1 MNATEQKMRKVIYI
15 WEKISDEDAR
25 LYRVLGTDGIV
36 NIPGQIDGH
45 SVSEL
50 GTYCFSRRRLL
61 QADLFSTSLFED
73 GTEITEKISTD
84 FQFLLDQNSY
94 LHELSEK
101 YIQQV
106 QLPASLR
113 KIGSCAF
120 YNCSK
125 MKELHIASKLD
136 EIGSDAF
143 MNCLDLT
150 SIVLHAHYNERTGL
164 KQLLSQ
170 VKWQVEVLFA
180 PEGNEV
186 EAAFLFPEYYESY
199 DEIGPAHI
207 FELNLTGE
215 GFRARQCFKDGRI
228 LAASYDEIFP
238 QACVEEKTEVL
249 NSMAWGRLLYEK
261 DLTAK
266 AKMQYEKYL
275 REHAESFVQHLICK
289 KKLDELHDFF
299 QKGYGTEMLMDEA
312 VQLVSSQQWT
322 EAVASLL
329 TWKREIYTTKTNNVK
344 SRYSFDDF

>member
-1 MNATEQKMRKVIYI
+1 MSTAEQKMIKAIYI
-15 WEKISDEDAR
+15 WEKTSDEDIR
-25 LYRVLGTDGIV
+25 LFRVLGTDGIV
-36 NIPGQIDGH
+36 NVPRQIDGRI
-45 SVSEL
+45 VTEL
-50 GTYCFSRRRLL
+50 GVYCFSRRRLP
-61 QADLFSTSLFED
+61 QAVLFSTSLFMD

-84 FQFLLDQNSY
+84 FQLLLEQNSY

-113 KIGSCAF
+113 KIGGCSF

-125 MKELHIASKLD
+125 MKELHIASNLD

-143 MNCLDLT
+143 MNCLELT
-150 SIVLHAHYNERTGL
+150 RIILHAHCNERTGL

-180 PEGNEV
+180 PEENEV

-215 GFRARQCFKDGRI
+215 GFRARQCFKDGVI
-228 LAASYDEIFP
+228 LGTAYDEIFP
-238 QACVEEKTEVL
+238 QACVEEKPEVL

-261 DLTAK
+261 DLVPR

-275 REHAESFVQHLICK
+275 KEHAASFVQQLIRK
-289 KKLDELHDFF
+289 KKLDELHYFF

-312 VQLVSSQQWT
+312 LQLASSLQWT
-322 EAVASLL
+322 EAAVSLL